1 MDASRLAAQILS
13 DRDELFASD
22 FARYRERLVSMLA
35 DKRVMVIGA
44 AGSIGRATA
53 QILLECRPA
62 ATQLVDLS
70 ENNLAELTRSL
81 RNAFPGN
88 PPEFDCWALD
98 FTGAPFMGLLEQ
110 SQPDII
116 LNFAA
121 FKHVRS
127 EKDQYTIAEML
138 RVNAL
143 GNRQLLDWVAEG
155 GSASRLFVIST
166 DKAVNP
172 VSCMGASKRL
182 MERVLFSAAADSR
195 FSRTS
200 LTTTRFANVLFSD
213 GSLPQSFLM
222 RMEQGQPLAGP
233 DDIERYFITPREAGM
248 LCLLAAC
255 HDGSGEILIPDMRE
269 EDLMKFDEIARRLL
283 ELRGYG
289 YHNYGTDTAAAFA
302 NYEADLAAGRYPC
315 LFSPSSTSGEK
326 GYEEFVEEGEQ
337 LISSDSYADISV
349 LRSDPAIS
357 YTELCT
363 GLDEL
368 TELVTDAEWLRSSSK
383 ADIVGRIARLVPSF
397 AHIETGRNLDRSI

>member
-1 MDASRLAAQILS
+1 MDTSRLATSILS
-13 DRDELFASD
+13 DRERLFARD
-22 FARYRERLVSMLA
+22 FETFRPRLRGMLA
-35 DKRVMVIGA
+35 DKRVRVLGA
-44 AGSIGRATA
+44 GGSIGRATA
-53 QILLECRPA
+53 RILLECRPA
-62 ATQLVDLS
+62 ATQLIDLS
-70 ENNLAELTRSL
+70 ENNLAELTRQL
-81 RNAFPGN
+81 RNAFPEN
-88 PPEFDCWALD
+88 APEFDCWALD
-98 FTGAPFMGLLEQ
+98 FTGEPFRALLEE
-110 SQPDII
+110 SRPDII

-143 GNRQLLDWVAEG
+143 GNRRLLDWCAA
-155 GSASRLFVIST
+155 ASDERRLFVIST

-182 MERVLFSAAADSR
+182 MERLLFSAAAAPE
-195 FSRTS
+195 FSNVRI
-200 LTTTRFANVLFSD
+200 TTTRFANVLFSD

-233 DDIERYFITPREAGM
+233 DDIERYFITPEEAGM

-255 HDGSGEILIPDMRE
+255 HEVSGEILIPRMRP

-302 NYEADLAAGRYPC
+302 NHEADIAAGRYPC

-326 GYEEFVEEGEQ
+326 GYEEFVEEGELELAEGEYQ
-337 LISSDSYADISV
+337 DISRLHSEPGISYA
-349 LRSDPAIS
+349 
-357 YTELCT
+357 ELCT
-363 GLDEL
+363 RLDEL
-368 TELVTDAEWLRSSSK
+368 QILCGSADALRGMDK
-383 ADIVGRIARLVPSF
+383 AEMVAEVARLVPSF
-397 AHIETGRNLDRSI
+397 RHIETGRSLDRSI